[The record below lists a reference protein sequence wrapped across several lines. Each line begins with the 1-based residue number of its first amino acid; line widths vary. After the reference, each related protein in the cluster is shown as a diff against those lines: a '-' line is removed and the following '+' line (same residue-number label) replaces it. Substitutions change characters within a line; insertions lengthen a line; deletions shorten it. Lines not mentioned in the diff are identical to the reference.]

1 MPGSKSG
8 FQESHQMEE
17 QRMRY
22 LILVIVFGLFISACV
37 SPAAPSPTPKPAD
50 SAALEKACTDAGGKY
65 LALFNECENVS
76 SASCTTLGG
85 TFDECASACR
95 HAPEAVMCT
104 AQCVP
109 VCSFSPA
116 SVLKQPEA
124 VIAQLNNPLECDLL
138 AEPKTIDGV
147 IATYGCRA
155 PGAYLTFVDTRSDP
169 WTAGYF
175 TTDSQSTKVTYG
187 PERVTVVLKP

>member
-1 MPGSKSG
+1 MK
-8 FQESHQMEE
+8 
-17 QRMRY
+17 Y
-22 LILVIVFGLFISACV
+22 LMLVIVFGVLISAC
-37 SPAAPSPTPKPAD
+37 AAPATPTPVNG
-50 SAALEKACTDAGGKY
+50 AAQEQACTDAGGKY

-76 SASCTTLGG
+76 SAACTTMGG

-109 VCSFSPA
+109 VCSFGSA
-116 SVLKQPEA
+116 SAARQPEA
-124 VIAQLNNPLECDLL
+124 VMAQLNNPLECNRL
-138 AEPKTIDGV
+138 AQPQTIDGV
-147 IATYGCRA
+147 IATYGCQA

-175 TTDSQSTKVTYG
+175 TTDTQSTKVTYG
-187 PERVTVVLKP
+187 PERVTVTAKP